1 MRWQNL
7 GMRTGEVYHNRIRPD
22 TEEAKAN
29 GIVALSIGYKAK
41 FESRDSFVCE
51 AIAVRCAD
59 QYPPFQMLIFGYL
72 RTCRPTTRYGTKD
85 VAPELRAS

>member
-29 GIVALSIGYKAK
+29 EIVALSVGYKTK

-51 AIAVRCAD
+51 AIAV
-59 QYPPFQMLIFGYL
+59 
-72 RTCRPTTRYGTKD
+72 
-85 VAPELRAS
+85 